1 VAIGSGGVLY
11 GTTTGMNSGT
21 VFALS
26 VGNGLAPSINL
37 GGVVN
42 AASYT
47 APVAPGSIASVFGNF
62 LLSSPLSAAQ
72 SPLPDEISGLSLQFG
87 GGIQTPLFFASSTQI
102 NFQVPWELRNQSQ
115 STLAATLDSAASAA
129 QTVSVAPVAPAIFTT
144 NASGSGQGAILDTTY
159 RLVDSAN
166 PVAAGSYVL
175 IYCTGLGAV
184 SDQPATGSPAPSD
197 PLAWSAT
204 PTVTIGGAAANVQF
218 SGLAP
223 GYVGLYQVNAQ
234 VPAGSAT
241 GSSVP
246 VVISMGGVTS
256 NAVTMAV
263 E

>member
-1 VAIGSGGVLY
+1 
-11 GTTTGMNSGT
+11 
-21 VFALS
+21 
-26 VGNGLAPSINL
+26 LAPSVNL

-47 APVAPGSIASVFGNF
+47 GPVAPGSIASVFGSF
-62 LLSSPLSAAQ
+62 LLPSPLLAAQ

-87 GGIQTPLFFASSTQI
+87 GGTQAPLFYASSTQV
-102 NFQVPWELRNQSQ
+102 NFQVPWEVANP
-115 STLAATLDSAASAA
+115 STLAATLDNAASAA
-129 QTVSVAPVAPAIFTT
+129 QTVNVAPVAPAIFTT
-144 NASGSGQGAILDTTY
+144 SASGSGQGAILDTSY
-159 RLVDSAN
+159 RLVDSTN

-184 SDQPATGSPAPSD
+184 GNQPATGSPAPSD

-204 PTVTIGGAAANVQF
+204 PTVTIGGATANVQF

-241 GSSVP
+241 GSALP

-256 NAVTMAV
+256 NTVTIAVQ
-263 E
+263 